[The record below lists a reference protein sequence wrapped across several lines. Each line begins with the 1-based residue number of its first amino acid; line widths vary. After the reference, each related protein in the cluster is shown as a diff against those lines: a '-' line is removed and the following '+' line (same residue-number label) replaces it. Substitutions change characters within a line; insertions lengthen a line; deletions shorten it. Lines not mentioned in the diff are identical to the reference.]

1 MSNDLCILFR
11 VLRVCSCVNYMSD
24 FEDLSNLGLTH
35 PSILDA
41 LVDVYKAE
49 MYRQNIHMRK
59 TIQENNLR
67 IRKLQEEIV
76 YFEES
81 CRLYSNVLRPRM

>member
-1 MSNDLCILFR
+1 
-11 VLRVCSCVNYMSD
+11 MSD
-24 FEDLSNLGLTH
+24 FEDLSSLGLTH

-59 TIQENNLR
+59 TIHENK
-67 IRKLQEEIV
+67 IRMRKMQDEIV
-76 YFEES
+76 YLEEA
-81 CRLYSNVLRPRM
+81 CRLYSNILRPRM